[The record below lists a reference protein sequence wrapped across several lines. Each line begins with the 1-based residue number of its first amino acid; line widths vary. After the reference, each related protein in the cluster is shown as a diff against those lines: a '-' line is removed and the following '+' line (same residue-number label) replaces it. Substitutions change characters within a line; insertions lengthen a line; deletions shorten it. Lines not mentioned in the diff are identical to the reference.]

1 MGASHGIGYV
11 LGAVFDIPHG
21 HTSCI
26 MLPAVMRWNKP
37 ANAGKQALVAAAM
50 GHPGEDAG
58 DVLDDFIRALDMPRS
73 LGEVR
78 VGPDQFDRIAKQA
91 MGTPWVPRNP
101 RPIAEAVQVREILD
115 LAA

>member
-1 MGASHGIGYV
+1 
-11 LGAVFDIPHG
+11 
-21 HTSCI
+21 
-26 MLPAVMRWNKP
+26 
-37 ANAGKQALVAAAM
+37 NAGKQALVATAM
-50 GHPGEDAG
+50 GHPAEDAG
-58 DVLDDFIRALDMPRS
+58 AVLDDFIRALDMPRS